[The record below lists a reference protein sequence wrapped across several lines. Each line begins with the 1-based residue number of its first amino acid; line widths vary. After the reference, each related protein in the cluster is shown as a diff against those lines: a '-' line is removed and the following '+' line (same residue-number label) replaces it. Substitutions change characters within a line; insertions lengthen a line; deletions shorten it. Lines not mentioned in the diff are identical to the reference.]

1 MQNERSASALT
12 NFRLVTVYD
21 ETDPCQ
27 HWFRQWHVAWR
38 HQAITWTKV
47 ISAALWHSAQGNFTG
62 IAQDIFSWYRFENR
76 SRYLFL
82 IQIRKSL
89 FCYYNHIS
97 QGPGS
102 WHHSA
107 VIRAATY
114 QKRLQ
119 RPSLSIVVSSNCGSV
134 LQRKREAVR
143 FTQQRPVVRKESH
156 ANVSSS
162 WTWCVARNLELG
174 WLGYIE

>member
-1 MQNERSASALT
+1 MTRQIRVNIGSGNGMLPDGTKPLPGPKLSVR
-12 NFRLVTVYD
+12 
-21 ETDPCQ
+21 PCGIQ
-27 HWFRQWHVAWR
+27 L
-38 HQAITWTKV
+38 
-47 ISAALWHSAQGNFTG
+47 SFTG

-82 IQIRKSL
+82 IQMWKSL
-89 FCYYNHIS
+89 LWYYNHIS
-97 QGPGS
+97 QGPV
-102 WHHSA
+102 SA

-143 FTQQRPVVRKESH
+143 FPQQRPVVRKESH